1 LWVDDETLDIAEH
14 VGFLHCAPPGDQQ
27 AVWDAVALAVTRRL
41 PAGRPLWSAT
51 LIDGVAQGGSAVVM
65 VFHHALA
72 DGLGG
77 LVVLEQLMDGL
88 PTAADPG
95 YLRRAPRHRE
105 LVMDAPGSGQL

>member
-1 LWVDDETLDIAEH
+1 VDDETFDIAEH